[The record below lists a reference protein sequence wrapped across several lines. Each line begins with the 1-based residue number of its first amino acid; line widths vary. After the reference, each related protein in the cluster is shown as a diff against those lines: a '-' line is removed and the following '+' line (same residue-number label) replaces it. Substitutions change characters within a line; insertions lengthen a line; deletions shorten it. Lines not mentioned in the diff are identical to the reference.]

1 MISWLIY
8 SMPSLVI
15 LGGQI
20 ILAVSPNDPEL
31 RSDAFSPVFQQQK
44 HSELAGKR
52 KFITSEF

>member
-31 RSDAFSPVFQQQK
+31 SSDAFSPVFQQQA
-44 HSELAGKR
+44 L
-52 KFITSEF
+52 